1 MRILLTGASGWLGQT
16 LAPRLSALG
25 HVVIGLDPAPS
36 QHAPLVGS
44 IADRDLVRR
53 AIAENGIDA
62 IVHSGALHKPDIER
76 RPREDFIEVNI
87 RGTFNLLEEAVANG
101 VGRFVFTSTTS
112 LMISEAIRAGL
123 AGGAARAAWL
133 TEDMVPEPR
142 NIYGVTKLAAEHLCR
157 LYHLQSGLPAIVLR
171 TARFFPEAD
180 DMAHAIEQSDENTK
194 ANELLFRR
202 LTVEDA
208 AEAHVVA
215 LERAPDIGFDTF
227 VISAPT
233 PFIPSRLR
241 RADRRCAG
249 ASWRVTSP
257 TMPGSMRARA
267 GPCSGRSTAST
278 TRRGPGSGWGCL
290 PYQLCRRAGGIGSR
304 AVLIVGDLA
313 VGWDGRGSL
322 SQRRRQIAIAGRA
335 PLIGEAE
342 QFGGIFRDAVEFGIV
357 GLGEVDDLLVVAE
370 EVLDEFGMAC
380 RA

>member
-1 MRILLTGASGWLGQT
+1 M
-16 LAPRLSALG
+16 
-25 HVVIGLDPAPS
+25 S
-36 QHAPLVGS
+36 QFVGS
-44 IADRDLVRR
+44 VADRDLVRR
-53 AIAENGIDA
+53 AIVENRIDA

-208 AEAHVVA
+208 AEAHVAA
-215 LERAPDIGFDTF
+215 LEKAPSIGFDTF

-233 PFIPSRLR
+233 PFTPDDCAA
-241 RADRRCAG
+241 ADRRCAERRG
-249 ASWRVTSP
+249 ALLPGLSRPLCAQGLDHVPVDRPRLRRVARQGEAGLRLPDELCERAGGACEALRAS
-257 TMPGSMRARA
+257 RARA
-267 GPCSGRSTAST
+267 AET
-278 TRRGPGSGWGCL
+278 L
-290 PYQLCRRAGGIGSR
+290 
-304 AVLIVGDLA
+304 
-313 VGWDGRGSL
+313 
-322 SQRRRQIAIAGRA
+322 RRRSSLRLKRNGAGA
-335 PLIGEAE
+335 
-342 QFGGIFRDAVEFGIV
+342 
-357 GLGEVDDLLVVAE
+357 
-370 EVLDEFGMAC
+370 AC
-380 RA
+380 ASAGVRSP